1 MTQTHSSFS
10 FKTIGVVKSPF
21 RQKFGIPRQP
31 GLTPEI
37 KSSIVLEPEYASD
50 DIVDQLSL
58 SSHIWI
64 LFVFS
69 ACYKKDW
76 SAKVRPPRL
85 GGNKKIGVFASRS
98 PFRPNPIGMSAVK
111 LTGIRKQP
119 GSLIIDVLAADLL
132 DGTPVIDIKP
142 YIPYADK
149 LTDASNQLAGSISL
163 LSQPIFFSSQA
174 LQVCEQILLS
184 GAENLR
190 VEIEQV
196 LRCDPRP
203 AYQKDQQRIYG
214 LSLYNLNIR
223 WQISTERIDVL
234 SIENLSSD

>member
-1 MTQTHSSFS
+1 MTQSLSSFS
-10 FKTIGVVKSPF
+10 FKTIGVIKSPF
-21 RQKFGIPRQP
+21 QQKFGIPRQP

-37 KSSIVLEPEYASD
+37 KSSIVLEAEYSSD
-50 DIVDQLSL
+50 EIVDQLSL

-69 ACYKKDW
+69 ECYAKNW
-76 SAKVRPPRL
+76 SPKVRPPRL

-111 LTGIRKQP
+111 LIGTRKQR
-119 GSLIIDVLAADLL
+119 GSLIIDVLAADIL

-142 YIPYADK
+142 YIPYCDK
-149 LTDASNQLAGSISL
+149 LPDASSQLAASISM

-174 LQVCEQILLS
+174 LQVCEQLLCS

-190 VEIEQV
+190 LEIEQV

-203 AYQKDQQRIYG
+203 AYQKDGQRIYG
-214 LSLYNLNIR
+214 LSLYHWNIR
-223 WQISTERIDVL
+223 WQIDTHRIDVL
-234 SIENLSSD
+234 SIDPS